1 MPLKLVLALLLV
13 VAVVPEECGMTP
25 ADFGNMVVSY
35 DITVTNVGPGDA
47 IVGISATDVKRRAVV
62 PAGTSVTATSYA
74 SGSLLISASP
84 AADVLAQMKA
94 RRDQIAAKLDA
105 KPIDSATSIE
115 IYNQL
120 GQVNAEI
127 HAYESEQHRSLCTYE
142 LEPDGFGHGHGVAAS
157 ASFDG
162 SRFNLAC

>member
-13 VAVVPEECGMTP
+13 VVFQPVCAVGVLRWQ
-25 ADFGNMVVSY
+25 
-35 DITVTNVGPGDA
+35 ITVTNAGPGDA
-47 IVGISATDVKRRAVV
+47 IVGISARDVKRRAVV
-62 PAGTSVTATSYA
+62 PAGTSVTATSFA
-74 SGSLLISASP
+74 GGSVLIWASP

-105 KPIDSATSIE
+105 KPIDFAESIE

-127 HAYESEQHRSLCTYE
+127 RAYESEEHSSLCTYE
-142 LEPDGFGHGHGVAAS
+142 LAKNLDGKGIGVSAS